1 MKEIIKKD
9 WEYTLYQSDDNKLLL
24 SVLCGTV
31 ALYDL
36 VIQLNEEE
44 KAKFEKDE
52 TEYLN
57 NLAEDIRTNTSK
69 YENRQVAITKVEN

>member
-1 MKEIIKKD
+1 MKEIIKKN